1 MSRLT
6 TISIF
11 NLKSN
16 RFWAFKQMAISRGIL
31 KELNGLNFY
40 KILGTGGG
48 KGFSLWPDFSTY
60 ALLCVWESEE
70 YFENFRKKTEI
81 ENPS

>member
-40 KILGTGGG
+40 KILGTEGERVLVCGQI
-48 KGFSLWPDFSTY
+48 SQHMLY
-60 ALLCVWESEE
+60 CV
-70 YFENFRKKTEI
+70 FGRVRNI
-81 ENPS
+81 

>member
-16 RFWAFKQMAISRGIL
+16 KFWAFKQMAISRGIL

-40 KILGTGGG
+40 KILGTGSRG
-48 KGFSLWPDFSTY
+48 
-60 ALLCVWESEE
+60 
-70 YFENFRKKTEI
+70 NFASGSFT
-81 ENPS
+81 

>member
-16 RFWAFKQMAISRGIL
+16 KFWAFKQMAISRGIL

-48 KGFSLWPDFSTY
+48 KGFSLGPDF
-60 ALLCVWESEE
+60 
-70 YFENFRKKTEI
+70 
-81 ENPS
+81 